1 MFVKV
6 TILIKRQQNIC
17 NMDFKNP
24 KLERA
29 LLILVYALTF
39 LVVAY
44 VAVSLFVQATDNGA
58 EAVDSAYNAEMRENY
73 GNYLPELPDTLS
85 FCGERVPLEDFDV
98 REALDA
104 ELIKVMYWHSQ
115 MFIYIKRAN
124 RYFPTL
130 RRVLAENRIH
140 EDFLYLCVAES
151 GMDHVVSPAKAVGF
165 WQILESTGK
174 DGGLEIND
182 EVDERYNIEKSTKV
196 ACKYFHQAHDKF
208 GSWTMAAAAYNCG
221 QAGLQKLIDRQG
233 VNSYY
238 ELRNYTETGRYVFRI
253 LALKLVM
260 QNPEAYGFVY
270 KEKDLYPE
278 IKTRTIEVD
287 STISDLA
294 AFGREVSV
302 NYKMLKLLNPWLR
315 DTKLSNKHHKTY
327 QIKVLDQATREGVY
341 GQK

>member
-1 MFVKV
+1 M
-6 TILIKRQQNIC
+6 NI
-17 NMDFKNP
+17 KNP

-44 VAVSLFVQATDNGA
+44 VSVNLFVQATGNG
-58 EAVDSAYNAEMRENY
+58 EQSVDTAYSAEMRENY
-73 GNYLPELPDTLS
+73 GNYLPALPDSLT

-104 ELIKVMYWHSQ
+104 EIIKVMYWHSQ
-115 MFIYIKRAN
+115 MFIYLKRAH

-130 RRVLAENRIH
+130 RRALAENNMP

-174 DGGLEIND
+174 DGGLEINA

-196 ACKYFHQAHDKF
+196 ACKYLRQGYQKF

-221 QAGLQKLIDRQG
+221 PAGLQKLVDRQG

-238 ELRNYTETGRYVFRI
+238 DLRNYTETGRYVFRI

-260 QNPEAYGFVY
+260 QNPEQYGFVY

-278 IKTRTIEVD
+278 LKTRTIEVD
-287 STISDLA
+287 TTINDLYS
-294 AFGREVSV
+294 FGKEVTGT
-302 NYKMLKLLNPWLR
+302 YKMLKILNPWLR
-315 DTKLSNKHHKTY
+315 DTKLTNKHGKKY
-327 QIKVLDQATREGVY
+327 QIKVLAEEDRKKVY
-341 GQK
+341 SQK

>member
-1 MFVKV
+1 
-6 TILIKRQQNIC
+6 
-17 NMDFKNP
+17 
-24 KLERA
+24 
-29 LLILVYALTF
+29 
-39 LVVAY
+39 
-44 VAVSLFVQATDNGA
+44 
-58 EAVDSAYNAEMRENY
+58 
-73 GNYLPELPDTLS
+73 
-85 FCGERVPLEDFDV
+85 
-98 REALDA
+98 
-104 ELIKVMYWHSQ
+104 
-115 MFIYIKRAN
+115 
-124 RYFPTL
+124 
-130 RRVLAENRIH
+130 
-140 EDFLYLCVAES
+140 
-151 GMDHVVSPAKAVGF
+151 
-165 WQILESTGK
+165 
-174 DGGLEIND
+174 
-182 EVDERYNIEKSTKV
+182 
-196 ACKYFHQAHDKF
+196 
-208 GSWTMAAAAYNCG
+208 
-221 QAGLQKLIDRQG
+221 LQKLVDRQG

-238 ELRNYTETGRYVFRI
+238 DLRNYTETGRYVFRI